1 MTGSTLTLVLTS
13 YILRQYNQVRNPQT
27 GIHRLTLRLERV
39 EKQKPM
45 HELCAIP
52 IPSQIDEWQA
62 FDVLEG
68 DLIKQVLG
76 NLAVMQWKLAKVK
89 YSSEKKQFQNRLQKD
104 YQAKLGKGKEAVAGD
119 GTGAASFK
127 FSDLKWEH

>member
-1 MTGSTLTLVLTS
+1 MALNS

-39 EKQKPM
+39 EEQKPM
-45 HELCAIP
+45 HELCSIP
-52 IPSQIDEWQA
+52 IPSQIDDWQA

-68 DLIKQVLG
+68 DMVKQVLG
-76 NLAVMQWKLAKVK
+76 DVAVMQWKLAKVK

-104 YQAKLGKGKEAVAGD
+104 FKAKLGKGKAEGRGNEALSGD
-119 GTGAASFK
+119 GTGPPPFN

>member
-1 MTGSTLTLVLTS
+1 
-13 YILRQYNQVRNPQT
+13 
-27 GIHRLTLRLERV
+27 
-39 EKQKPM
+39 M

-68 DLIKQVLG
+68 DMIKQVLG
-76 NLAVMQWKLAKVK
+76 EVAVMQWKLAKVK

-104 YQAKLGKGKEAVAGD
+104 YQAKSDKGKWEVKGKDAVGGD
-119 GTGAASFK
+119 GTGPVSFK